1 MAGALATC
9 IVAGRN
15 RLGAPRKTR
24 EAENGYG
31 VGPLASS
38 SPSPEA
44 RVVLPE
50 AAAPNPIRRELAT
63 IARLATPLALAQFGL
78 TAIGL
83 VDVAVLG
90 HASAAE
96 LGGAS
101 IGRSINF
108 ASVAF
113 GIGVAAAL
121 EPLAAQAV
129 GAGERDGAWRAF
141 LGGLVGCALVW
152 LPTSALAVGATWLL
166 EPLGIAPDLVG
177 PARAFLL
184 PQLPGMLAFSVFLA
198 AKSFLQA
205 NGRARAPLAA
215 SVVANVVNLIVCNVL
230 VRGDEA
236 LTAVGLP
243 PIGFPR
249 LGAFGAGVASSVAQV
264 VLAAWVLVAAWR
276 TRPREAARAVGPIRA
291 LPIAKVLRLGTPIG
305 LQLLAEIGVFS
316 LVAVLAGKLGTVAVA
331 AHQIAIGLA
340 SFTFMGALGIG
351 GATAV
356 RVGHAIGEG
365 RSPRGA
371 GLVGIGLG
379 AGFMSASALLFLVAR
394 RPLVALFA
402 EDPAVVELGASL
414 LVVASAFQLFDGIQG
429 VAAGALRGAG
439 DVRFAFAANVA
450 AHWLVGLPLAL
461 WLGLRAGLGATGL
474 WIGLLAGL
482 TLVAVSLLGRFL
494 VVAKGPLARV

>member
-1 MAGALATC
+1 M
-9 IVAGRN
+9 
-15 RLGAPRKTR
+15 
-24 EAENGYG
+24 ESGYG

-38 SPSPEA
+38 SSSPDA
-44 RVVLPE
+44 LPE
-50 AAAPNPIRRELAT
+50 LAPRRRELAT
-63 IARLATPLALAQFGL
+63 IAKLATPLALAQFCL

-141 LGGLVGCALVW
+141 LAGLVGCAVIW

-166 EPLGIAPDLVG
+166 EPLGIASSLVG
-177 PARAFLL
+177 PARAFLV

-205 NGRARAPLAA
+205 NGRASAPLAA
-215 SVVANVVNLIVCNVL
+215 SVVANVVNLLVCNLL

-236 LTAVGLP
+236 LTAIGLP
-243 PIGFPR
+243 PLGFPR
-249 LGAFGAGVASSVAQV
+249 LGAFGAGVASSIAQI
-264 VLAAWVLVAAWR
+264 VLAVWVLVAAWR
-276 TRPREAARAVGPIRA
+276 MRPLPPRAPEAGREAPRAAPSIGA
-291 LPIAKVLRLGTPIG
+291 LPIAKVLRLGAPIG

-365 RSPRGA
+365 RSPRSA
-371 GLVGIGLG
+371 GLLGIALG
-379 AGFMSASALLFLVAR
+379 AAFMSASAVLFLVAR
-394 RPLVALFA
+394 LPLVALFA
-402 EDPAVVELGASL
+402 EDPAVIELGASL
-414 LVVASAFQLFDGIQG
+414 LVVAAAFQLFDGIQG

-439 DVRFAFAANVA
+439 DVRFAFVANVA

-461 WLGLRAGLGATGL
+461 WLGFRAGLGAQGL

-482 TLVAVSLLGRFL
+482 ALVAVSLLARFL
-494 VVAKGPLARV
+494 VVARGPLARV